1 MKSRGFMLPFWPSE
15 RMGADTQ
22 RIYEFMAI
30 QAAVSFRACSGPEPD
45 LAVVDCRAALSA
57 GARAHLGKVARIVT
71 GEKLGH
77 DIPWEAACFS
87 KLLCLANSPWAETC
101 LFDADQFWT
110 GTAVDVFDSDE
121 PRGADV
127 AGVLCENYSSTGGG
141 TAKPGVCASV
151 TISRSPDAIRSAMTA
166 RPRATQPNAD
176 ECILDRA
183 VLEGL
188 ITRSH
193 LPREW
198 SFDGLALFGH
208 GPGPFHNWRHRAI
221 WECSA
226 GWSGFPMGRW
236 LVDGAPPVRCFHAS
250 GNVREV
256 FGDRVVLG
264 YLDRCASSLGL
275 PIVRL

>member
-22 RIYEFMAI
+22 RIYEFMAM

-71 GEKLGH
+71 GGELGR

-101 LFDADQFWT
+101 LFDADQFWA
-110 GTAVDVFDSDE
+110 GTAVDVFNSDE
-121 PRGADV
+121 PRGGADV
-127 AGVLCENYSSTGGG
+127 GGVLCENYSSTGGG
-141 TAKPGVCASV
+141 TSKPGVCASV

-166 RPRATQPNAD
+166 RARATQPNAD

-198 SFDGLALFGH
+198 SFDGLALFGP
-208 GPGPFHNWRHRAI
+208 GPGPFHNWKRTAI
-221 WECSA
+221 YDDSA
-226 GWSGFPMGRW
+226 PLAPGRW
-236 LVDGAPPVRCFHAS
+236 IVDGVPVRAFHAS

-256 FGDRVVLG
+256 FKDRVVIS
-264 YLDRCASSLGL
+264 YLDRCADVVGL